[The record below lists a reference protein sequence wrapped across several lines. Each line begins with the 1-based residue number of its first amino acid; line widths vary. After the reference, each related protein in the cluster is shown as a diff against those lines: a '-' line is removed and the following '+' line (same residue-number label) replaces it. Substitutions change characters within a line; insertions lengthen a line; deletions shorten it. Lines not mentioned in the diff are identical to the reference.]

1 MDHTG
6 NMLANKRAP
15 AEQFIGAVTSS
26 YTQCGDGTGQS
37 GWRRHVK
44 ASRSSDSL
52 GGTLVDEELGREGR
66 RPGLLVVPVAGPP
79 AAWAGKRGGRST

>member
-52 GGTLVDEELGREGR
+52 GGTFVGEELGRE
-66 RPGLLVVPVAGPP
+66 
-79 AAWAGKRGGRST
+79 